1 MQVEEVVEASRD
13 EDEFVPLLEL
23 LREQKQDL
31 VAIQSSTSW
40 RLTAP
45 LRRVLDFVRGRKST

>member
-23 LREQKQDL
+23 LREQKQEL